1 MIVYNQEKI
10 IMIKI
15 KNREI
20 GTKKNKSGIPLVVL
34 DLETKQSYEHKS
46 IAEAARFFNT
56 HPKTIWRI
64 VYNNKLYLN
73 RYQITEINNKE
84 RGMLSLLKLNTNT
97 CIYFNYILKIIK
109 SKLYIDHLFLFI
121 LLGAIVC
128 IFMLFVIVLYK
139 EIYDQYVF
147 TLREGKVNYY
157 KCLLEHKILLNDS
170 LNKHKPGLITNKPVF
185 IDLKWRYEYIFNAK
199 WTSIHKAEN
208 GLGIYQSIIN
218 TLNLDFKGAGTFSG
232 INSYYSSPIIERVNI
247 NSIFSNAIAS
257 TNTANETL
265 NSLGIHGINYGG
277 NINFVV
283 ENGLMNRL
291 KTTEL
296 LNYQSNILYCL
307 INGLSPS
314 IY

>member
-1 MIVYNQEKI
+1 
-10 IMIKI
+10 
-15 KNREI
+15 
-20 GTKKNKSGIPLVVL
+20 
-34 DLETKQSYEHKS
+34 
-46 IAEAARFFNT
+46 
-56 HPKTIWRI
+56 
-64 VYNNKLYLN
+64 
-73 RYQITEINNKE
+73 
-84 RGMLSLLKLNTNT
+84 
-97 CIYFNYILKIIK
+97 
-109 SKLYIDHLFLFI
+109 
-121 LLGAIVC
+121 
-128 IFMLFVIVLYK
+128 
-139 EIYDQYVF
+139 
-147 TLREGKVNYY
+147 
-157 KCLLEHKILLNDS
+157 
-170 LNKHKPGLITNKPVF
+170 
-185 IDLKWRYEYIFNAK
+185 
-199 WTSIHKAEN
+199 
-208 GLGIYQSIIN
+208 LGIYQSIIN